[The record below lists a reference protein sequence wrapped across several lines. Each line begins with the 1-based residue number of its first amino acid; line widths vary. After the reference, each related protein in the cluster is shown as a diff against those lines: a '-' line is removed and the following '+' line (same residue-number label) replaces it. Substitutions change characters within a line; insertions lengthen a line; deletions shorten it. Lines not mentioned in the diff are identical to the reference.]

1 MYFFGL
7 SPSEISDFALN
18 TDTRAAQREDYD
30 NMIKAKEAE
39 ILGMKREREE
49 RRRREEEEEA
59 ARIRQAAVHKATG
72 IKK

>member
-1 MYFFGL
+1 MSFVGF

-49 RRRREEEEEA
+49 RR
-59 ARIRQAAVHKATG
+59 AVNLLGNKTVLLCNNLTL
-72 IKK
+72 